1 MNNDVKQTALQATP
15 WLRDAESEEEQMR
28 AVANYLDTASMRAQH
43 DKLLADLAG
52 RQNSDGGWAWMP
64 DGKSSLWVTQAV
76 LQKVKGEDLDTK
88 KALRYVDNEQQ
99 RYFERWVKPYIKKY
113 DEEREQTV
121 MFVVDL
127 SASGQFGSKNITKKD
142 LIAEITAV
150 LAFSALKNGDRA
162 GLLAFTDIIE
172 HYIKP
177 EKNKKHI
184 LRLIDTILSYK
195 PQNKRTN
202 IENALKYLNK
212 LCKKKVLVFLISD
225 FYDVNFDSMLKVVAK
240 KHDFVCIKILDP
252 KEQELPKKGIFM
264 LQDAETDLLINVDFS
279 SKKVGEEYY
288 KNLKRYKHHLDEVFR
303 DSKTDV
309 MNIYTDRSYVLELIN
324 FFKSR
329 QEKMSRHCK

>member
-1 MNNDVKQTALQATP
+1 MIS
-15 WLRDAESEEEQMR
+15 SEI
-28 AVANYLDTASMRAQH
+28 LS
-43 DKLLADLAG
+43 
-52 RQNSDGGWAWMP
+52 
-64 DGKSSLWVTQAV
+64 
-76 LQKVKGEDLDTK
+76 KVKNIELKSK
-88 KALRYVDNEQQ
+88 KLVDDVFSGKYHSIFKGQGLEFSEVREYVPGDDIRRISWNVTA
-99 RYFERWVKPYIKKY
+99 RRDKPYIKKY

-127 SASGQFGSKNITKKD
+127 SASGQFGSKSITKKD
-142 LIAEITAV
+142 LVAELTAV
-150 LAFSALKNGDRA
+150 LAFSALKNSDRA

-172 HYIKP
+172 CYIKP

-212 LCKKKVLVFLISD
+212 LCKKKALVFLISD

-309 MNIYTDRSYVLELIN
+309 INIYTDRSYVLELIN

>member
-1 MNNDVKQTALQATP
+1 MVSSEILSKVKNIELKSKKLVNDVFSGKYHSIFKGQGLEFSEVREYVPGDDIRRISWNVTAR
-15 WLRDAESEEEQMR
+15 RD
-28 AVANYLDTASMRAQH
+28 
-43 DKLLADLAG
+43 
-52 RQNSDGGWAWMP
+52 
-64 DGKSSLWVTQAV
+64 
-76 LQKVKGEDLDTK
+76 
-88 KALRYVDNEQQ
+88 
-99 RYFERWVKPYIKKY
+99 KPYIKKY

-142 LIAEITAV
+142 LIAELTAV
-150 LAFSALKNGDRA
+150 LAFSALKNGDKA

-177 EKNKKHI
+177 QKNKKHI

-202 IENALKYLNK
+202 IENSLKYLNK

-225 FYDVNFDSMLKVVAK
+225 FYDVNFDSMLKVTAK

-252 KEQELPKKGIFM
+252 KEQEIPKKGIFTI
-264 LQDAETDLLINVDFS
+264 QDAETGLMINVDFS
-279 SKKVGEEYY
+279 SKNVEKEYY
-288 KNLKRYKHHLDEVFR
+288 KNLNRHQNHLDEVFR

-309 MNIYTDRSYVLELIN
+309 MNIYTDRSYVLELIS

-329 QEKMSRHCK
+329 QEKMSRH